1 MTDPAKARAAAEK
14 MAAAL
19 TAAWNAADGE
29 AFAAEF
35 AGDADFVN
43 IFAMHVEGRDE
54 IAQLHQRIF
63 DTIYSGSHQ
72 AITVEEVRSLGEHT
86 AVVHFRAHVHT
97 PTGPMAGEVKTLA
110 TAVIVH
116 EGHDWK
122 IVAFQNTRETP
133 PPPVPESA

>member
-14 MAAAL
+14 IAAAL

-43 IFAMHVEGRDE
+43 IFAMHVEGREE
-54 IAQLHQRIF
+54 IARVHQMIF
-63 DTIYSGSHQ
+63 DTIYKGSVN
-72 AITVEEVRSLGEHT
+72 AFTVEEVRSLGEHA
-86 AVVHFRAHVHT
+86 AVAHIRANLHV
-97 PTGPMAGEVKTLA
+97 PAGPMAGDLKALA
-110 TAVIVH
+110 TAVMQH
-116 EGHDWK
+116 DGYDWK

-133 PPPVPESA
+133 PPDIPGLT